1 MKELNFNIF
10 NIIIAAGIIHGFIF
24 SLIITLNRNLKSKT
38 NIFLALTTLS
48 LGLSNLQYWFIDTGI
63 IPRHYYEQNEI
74 LYIPFEFLIVPF
86 FYFFIMSFLKH
97 KISKKHIFYI
107 LLPFILCIIYL
118 LFRHWLSDERL
129 FIKWLNIVV
138 EYISIIFSLTLII
151 LILIVLQKHEKQ
163 SKKSIKVS
171 VKTRWLKNSLII
183 GILLCVFWALSFN
196 VFENLFKSGYYKYY
210 PLWIGLSILIYWIGY
225 TAVLQNHLYIQRLEI
240 RSKATNISGGN
251 ATNVKLNKELP
262 LDSFNKIENIIKTN
276 KLFLNPHLSLR
287 KIAKKVNLSTGY
299 ISQLINKHSKLN
311 FNDYVN
317 TLRVEEAKK
326 LLADNNFKNYTIHA
340 IGLETGFNSKS
351 SFYTAFKKHTQM
363 TPTEYKKSVQ
373 NS

>member
-1 MKELNFNIF
+1 M
-10 NIIIAAGIIHGFIF
+10 
-24 SLIITLNRNLKSKT
+24 IITLNKNLKSKT
-38 NIFLALTTLS
+38 NIFLAITILS
-48 LGLSNLQYWFIDTGI
+48 LALSNLQYWFIDTGI
-63 IPRHYYEQNEI
+63 IPRRYYEQNEI

-86 FYFFIMSFLKH
+86 FYFFIKSFLKQ
-97 KISKKHIFYI
+97 KISKKYTFYV
-107 LLPFILCIIYL
+107 LLPFILSIIYL
-118 LFRHWLSDERL
+118 LFRHWISNERL

-138 EYISIIFSLTLII
+138 EYVSIIFSLILII
-151 LILIVLQKHEKQ
+151 LIFILLQKHEKQ

-183 GILLCVFWALSFN
+183 GIMLCIFWALSFN
-196 VFENLFKSGYYKYY
+196 VFENLFKSGSGYYKYY

-240 RSKATNISGGN
+240 RSKSTNVSGDN
-251 ATNVKLNKELP
+251 TTNVKLNKELP
-262 LDSFNKIENIIKTN
+262 LDSFNKIENVIKTN
-276 KLFLNPHLSLR
+276 KLFLNPHLSIP
-287 KIAKKVNLSTGY
+287 KIAKEVNLSTGY

-326 LLADNNFKNYTIHA
+326 FLADNNFKNYTIHA
-340 IGLETGFNSKS
+340 IALETGFNSKS
-351 SFYTAFKKHTQM
+351 SFYTAFKKHTQI